1 MASYI
6 PLVSEGGPSS
16 PVEHDPE
23 HIPYADI
30 DLEKRPDEDLPRWYQ
45 RLPRWKTASRWDMS
59 SAFYRSRP
67 KWEDIPDAKT
77 FFWLFLSYIIAALPR
92 FLQPGGLKIK
102 KELHPTA
109 YLDAL
114 RGWAALSV
122 FRYHCFANKT
132 WLLEQPVIRM
142 VLNGRAMVDIFFVIS
157 GYVLSYRLLKMM
169 RNQQPAML
177 RALASST
184 FRRWFRLYA
193 SCGVA
198 SFVTAYM
205 TYLGWCLPGHR
216 KPTIWL
222 QLHDWM
228 WDFIGSSN
236 PLGDIKGWWYPG
248 VFRTHYLDQMWT
260 IPVEFRGSMLLFW
273 FCAAAA
279 FLSMRG
285 RRTFAMVVIGLCYWW
300 GIVYG
305 ALFIFGML
313 IADVSFDR
321 HPERLQRIKLPQ
333 QQQEGDGLEPKP
345 RRQSIPAKIGWVLLT
360 IVACFIL
367 GQPPDGH
374 WEYAWAWPT
383 LSHAVPYWYPI
394 ELGEHFWLSIGSTLL
409 VFCLDNC
416 RMLQIPFELSFSQYL
431 GDLSFGIYAMH
442 NTILWVLY
450 MPIVQPWCYRHFGDG
465 YWSGLPGML
474 FTAIVVLW
482 AADYFTRID
491 SWVVWFAKWLE
502 DKTFIKWE

>member
-16 PVEHDPE
+16 PTEQDHL
-23 HIPYADI
+23 PYSDI
-30 DLEKRPDEDLPRWYQ
+30 ELEKTSDEPLPRWYQ
-45 RLPRWKTASRWDMS
+45 QIPRFDSSRWDMS
-59 SAFYRSRP
+59 SRFNVAP
-67 KWEDIPDAKT
+67 KWDKIPDAKT
-77 FFWLFLSYIIAALPR
+77 FGWLLLSYFLAALPK
-92 FLQPGGLKIK
+92 FLQPGGLSVK

-114 RGWAALSV
+114 RGWAALFV
-122 FRYHCFANKT
+122 YRYHCFANKT
-132 WLLEQPVIRM
+132 WLLEQPVIRV

-169 RNQQPAML
+169 RNQQPSML

-198 SFVTAYM
+198 SLITAYM
-205 TYLGWCLPGHR
+205 SYLGWCQPAHR

-222 QLHDWM
+222 QLWDWL

-236 PLGDIKGWWYPG
+236 PLGDIKGWWYGG

-260 IPVEFRGSMLLFW
+260 IPVEFRGSMILFW

-279 FLSMRG
+279 YMSLRG
-285 RRTFAMVVIGLCYWW
+285 RRTFAGVVILLCYWW
-300 GIVYG
+300 GVVYG

-313 IADVSFDR
+313 IANVSFDR
-321 HPERLQRIKLPQ
+321 HPERMSRIKLPQ
-333 QQQEGDGLEPKP
+333 QQQDGESEKQSK
-345 RRQSIPAKIGWVLLT
+345 RQSIPAKIGWVCLT

-374 WEYAWAWPT
+374 WEAAWGWSF
-383 LSHAVPYWYPI
+383 LSHAVPFWYPV
-394 ELGEHFWLSIGSTLL
+394 ELAEHFWLSIGSSLL

-416 RMLQIPFELSFSQYL
+416 RMLQIPFELGFSQYL
-431 GDLSFGIYAMH
+431 GELSFGIYAMH
-442 NTILWVLY
+442 NTINWALY
-450 MPIVQPWCYRHFGDG
+450 MAIVQPWCYAHFGDG
-465 YWSGLPGML
+465 YWSGLPGIL
-474 FTAIVVLW
+474 FTTVVVLW

-491 SWVVWFAKWLE
+491 NRVVWFAKWME
-502 DKTFIKWE
+502 ERTFIKWEE